1 MDESHQPNAERGTS
15 DPKEQHAMCFHYM
28 KCKKRQNEAMA
39 TEIRALVTS
48 GHGGWAVRRGRAVR
62 ELSRLME
69 MTGVVAEIH
78 QTLPLRS
85 VHFIIYKLDFILLS

>member
-1 MDESHQPNAERGTS
+1 
-15 DPKEQHAMCFHYM
+15 MCFHYM
-28 KCKKRQNEAMA
+28 KCKDRQNEAMA
-39 TEIRALVTS
+39 MEIGALVTS

-85 VHFIIYKLDFILLS
+85 VHFIICKLDFILLSQKR